1 MGGSAG
7 GRGNGVRRNIGG
19 GLLASACLGAIIL
32 AAVLAPWLAP
42 LPPDL
47 QEDVAGARYLPPLTR
62 AQALRLSSDRVRVL
76 TSLRATPAGW
86 MGVRNGRREEFTASE
101 VLGAPAPRFYLL
113 GTDSLGRDL
122 TSRLLFGTRHTLVIT
137 ALSAILATFLGVAVG
152 AVAGLG
158 GRRWDDSL
166 MRGVDVLRC
175 MPRLLLVLVCA
186 SLFPPS
192 TLLLVLILGATT
204 WTGLA
209 RILRGQMRVLA
220 RSDLAAA
227 ARASGASPLRVALR
241 HLLPQATPLLTVNA
255 ALRLAD
261 IILLESALS
270 LLGIAAPPPA
280 VSLGGVMASGS
291 DALSG
296 AWWIAAWPGLLI
308 AGMVFALR
316 STGAR
321 FLRLPDPPSVA

>member
-1 MGGSAG
+1 MRRSGWEVVLTSAWLG
-7 GRGNGVRRNIGG
+7 AV
-19 GLLASACLGAIIL
+19 LLAGIC
-32 AAVLAPWLAP
+32 APWLAP

-62 AQALRLSSDRVRVL
+62 AYALRLSSERVQVV

-86 MGVRNGRREEFTASE
+86 TGIRNGRREEFVASE
-101 VLGAPAPRFYLL
+101 VLGAPTRRFYLL

-122 TSRLLFGTRHTLVIT
+122 TSRLLFGIRHSLVVT
-137 ALSAILATFLGVAVG
+137 ASSALLAVVLGVAVG
-152 AVAGLG
+152 SVAGLA
-158 GRRWDDSL
+158 GRGWDAGL
-166 MRGVDVLRC
+166 MRGVDVIRC
-175 MPRLLLVLVCA
+175 VPRLLLVLVCA

-192 TLLLVLILGATT
+192 TLLLVLVLGATT

-209 RILRGQMRVLA
+209 RILRGEMRVLS

-227 ARASGASPLRVALR
+227 ARASGASPLRVALL
-241 HLLPQATPLLTVNA
+241 HLLPQTAPLLAVNT

-261 IILLESALS
+261 IILLEAALS

-291 DALSG
+291 DALAD

-316 STGAR
+316 SAGAR